1 MDLLFKKNDSSKY
14 AFEKFVEERQAV
26 KDFPN
31 FSIWEQ
37 YKDMT
42 EMEKRSRHGNMEVY
56 VVKIP

>member
-14 AFEKFVEERQAV
+14 AFEKFVEEKQV
-26 KDFPN
+26 LKDIPD

-42 EMEKRSRHGNMEVY
+42 EMEKRSRHGKMEVY
-56 VVKIP
+56 VVKVP